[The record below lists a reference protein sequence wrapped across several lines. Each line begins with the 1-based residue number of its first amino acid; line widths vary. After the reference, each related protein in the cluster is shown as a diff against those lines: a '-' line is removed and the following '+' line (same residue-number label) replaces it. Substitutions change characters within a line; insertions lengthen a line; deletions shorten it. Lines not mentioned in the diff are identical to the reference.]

1 MNKLQKNEHFQKSKT
16 YKIFSNIKKE
26 YELILNIDN
35 DKLLFEI
42 IHKELNEKLLNYK
55 AQYKKNEVIKLLNLS
70 HGTKF
75 EELFLFLNNAFD
87 NKKIKLFF
95 KDGNAILFFINKKN
109 SKIILRYNNENIFS
123 ENILKYKDNNITFLN
138 RKRLMDNNNII
149 YTKTNI
155 PNFKYKKELY
165 LNNESKG
172 INDIFEV
179 FTSLKD
185 NIAYLLCLNSNN
197 YNIDILN
204 LFNYSFINSL
214 KGHNNHIISIRYF
227 NNKNQINNDDYD
239 EYLLSSDESNFL
251 IIWEIKINNN
261 YEIKHII
268 NTGYI
273 YESYSSLLL
282 LNANINNININER
295 NFIITSTSTFN
306 QSFNN
311 EKCSSKLYSLNSG
324 SFIKTIFKTS
334 NNKTYYII
342 IWYNK
347 LNKDYYIIELC
358 QNKIMVINIFKDE
371 IYSKFI
377 INNNFICYNGFIS
390 NYKEKDHLFA
400 CSTEGCIYI
409 IDLANKNYNKII
421 ENKKNYFCN
430 IMKWSSRYLI
440 ISDYKNKCFEVV
452 DIIQKAIITEFKEK
466 IELKC
471 IKNFKHPIYGET
483 LLTCGNDNKIK
494 LWTI

>member
-204 LFNYSFINSL
+204 LFNYSFINS
-214 KGHNNHIISIRYF
+214 HI
-227 NNKNQINNDDYD
+227 
-239 EYLLSSDESNFL
+239 FL
-251 IIWEIKINNN
+251 
-261 YEIKHII
+261 
-268 NTGYI
+268 
-273 YESYSSLLL
+273 
-282 LNANINNININER
+282 
-295 NFIITSTSTFN
+295 F
-306 QSFNN
+306 
-311 EKCSSKLYSLNSG
+311 
-324 SFIKTIFKTS
+324 
-334 NNKTYYII
+334 
-342 IWYNK
+342 
-347 LNKDYYIIELC
+347 
-358 QNKIMVINIFKDE
+358 
-371 IYSKFI
+371 
-377 INNNFICYNGFIS
+377 
-390 NYKEKDHLFA
+390 
-400 CSTEGCIYI
+400 
-409 IDLANKNYNKII
+409 
-421 ENKKNYFCN
+421 
-430 IMKWSSRYLI
+430 
-440 ISDYKNKCFEVV
+440 
-452 DIIQKAIITEFKEK
+452 
-466 IELKC
+466 
-471 IKNFKHPIYGET
+471 
-483 LLTCGNDNKIK
+483 
-494 LWTI
+494 